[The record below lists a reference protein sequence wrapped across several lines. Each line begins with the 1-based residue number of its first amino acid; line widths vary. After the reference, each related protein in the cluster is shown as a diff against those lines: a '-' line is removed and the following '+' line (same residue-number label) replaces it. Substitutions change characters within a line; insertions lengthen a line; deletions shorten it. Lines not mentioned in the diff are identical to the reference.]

1 MCELW
6 EYKALRKNL
15 IVISFCWVSSSFG
28 YYTLAFALKYL
39 SGSIFLNAYSSA
51 AGEII
56 GKLSVIPLLRCSN
69 LKRVF
74 LIAFGI
80 ATIGTFLLIIFNQS
94 VIWVPLM
101 LMFARFGF
109 S

>member
-1 MCELW
+1 MW
-6 EYKALRKNL
+6 QYKALRNNL
-15 IVISFCWVSSSFG
+15 IVICFLWASSSFG

-51 AGEII
+51 AGEIV
-56 GKLSVIPLLRCSN
+56 GKLSVIPVLRCTS
-69 LKRVF
+69 LKGVF
-74 LIAFGI
+74 LVAFGI
-80 ATIGTFLLIIFNQS
+80 ATIGTLLLVIFSQT
-94 VIWVPLM
+94 VMWVPFM